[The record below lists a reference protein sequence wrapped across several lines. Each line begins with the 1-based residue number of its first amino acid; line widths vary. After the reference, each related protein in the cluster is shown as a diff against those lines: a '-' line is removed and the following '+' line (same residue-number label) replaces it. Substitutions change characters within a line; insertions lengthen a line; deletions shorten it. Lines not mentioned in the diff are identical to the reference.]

1 MTMTENYKI
10 IGKYIKDLSCETP
23 DTETYIFVREN
34 LSKYKLSIDIN
45 SIPLKNKMVEININ
59 LKFSDQENN
68 KKKSYFELIFTTI
81 IRILND
87 NIEKNELEK
96 IVLCDVP
103 NIVYPD
109 IEKSLLDLIH
119 NSGYADFKI
128 EKKIDFEILYKNK
141 INN

>member
-87 NIEKNELEK
+87 NIEKNQLEK

>member
-1 MTMTENYKI
+1 MTMTEKYKI

-45 SIPLKNKMVEININ
+45 SIPLKNKMVEINIS
-59 LKFSDQENN
+59 LKFSDQENSQ
-68 KKKSYFELIFTTI
+68 KKSYFEFIFTTI
-81 IRILND
+81 IRVLND
-87 NIEKNELEK
+87 NIEKKELEK
-96 IVLCDVP
+96 IILCDVP

-128 EKKIDFEILYKNK
+128 EKKIDFELLYKNK
-141 INN
+141 FSN

>member
-1 MTMTENYKI
+1 MTENYKI

>member
-1 MTMTENYKI
+1 MTENYKI

-45 SIPLKNKMVEININ
+45 SIPLKNKMIEININ

-87 NIEKNELEK
+87 NIEKNQLEK

>member
-45 SIPLKNKMVEININ
+45 SIPLKNKMIEININ

-87 NIEKNELEK
+87 NIEKNQLEK